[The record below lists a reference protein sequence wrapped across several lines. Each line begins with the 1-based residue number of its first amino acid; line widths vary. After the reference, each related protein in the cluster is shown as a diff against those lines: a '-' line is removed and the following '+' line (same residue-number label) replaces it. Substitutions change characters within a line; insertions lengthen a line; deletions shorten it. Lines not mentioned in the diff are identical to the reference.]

1 MKAAQAKAM
10 TTFDKT
16 LRAGKR
22 AARSGQAAVTNA
34 DHGGEM
40 MRAASDVIAA
50 RMAILAEGFANP
62 MKADVREIS
71 LMGTEKMEAMS
82 ASAAAVASTLGE
94 LAARSSKSAMDEMGH
109 AARAASAMATAK
121 TPPGAASA
129 QMAWAMGWWSRAS
142 TQMLSLN
149 TELLKAQA
157 EALKPIHAAA
167 TANARRLKK

>member
-1 MKAAQAKAM
+1 M
-10 TTFDKT
+10 TTPDKT
-16 LRAGKR
+16 IRAGKR
-22 AARSGQAAVTNA
+22 AVRNARTATTNA

-50 RMAILAEGFANP
+50 RMTIMAEGFANP
-62 MKADVREIS
+62 MKADVREMS

-82 ASAAAVASTLGE
+82 ASAAAVAGTLGE
-94 LAARSSKSAMDEMGH
+94 LAARTSRSAMDEMGH
-109 AARAASAMATAK
+109 AARAASAIAAAT
-121 TPPGAASA
+121 TPQGAASA
-129 QMAWAMGWWSRAS
+129 QMTWAMGWWSRAS

>member
-1 MKAAQAKAM
+1 MKAAQAGDM
-10 TTFDKT
+10 TMLDKS

-22 AARSGQAAVTNA
+22 AARNAQTATTNA

-50 RMAILAEGFANP
+50 RMAIMAEGFANP
-62 MKADVREIS
+62 MKADVREMS
-71 LMGTEKMEAMS
+71 LMGTEKLEAMNAS
-82 ASAAAVASTLGE
+82 ASAVAGTLGD
-94 LAARSSKSAMDEMGH
+94 LAARTSKSAMDEMGY
-109 AARAASAMATAK
+109 AARAASAMASAA
-121 TPPGAASA
+121 TPQGAASA
-129 QMAWAMGWWSRAS
+129 QIAWAMGWWSRAS

-149 TELLKAQA
+149 TELLKAHA